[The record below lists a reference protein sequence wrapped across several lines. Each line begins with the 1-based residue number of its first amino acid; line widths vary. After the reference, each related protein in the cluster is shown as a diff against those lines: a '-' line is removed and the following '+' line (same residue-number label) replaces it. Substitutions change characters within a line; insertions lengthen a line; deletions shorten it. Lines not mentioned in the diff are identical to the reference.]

1 VSKILAGKHV
11 AQVNFDK
18 WNSDGQKCVAHR
30 NARMRKCAGIQ
41 QDEICFV
48 GRGLLYAIDD
58 LVLSITLKA
67 LQAMPEFCGEVRQT
81 TLDVS
86 QLGVAVDARL
96 AAAKKIQV
104 GSVYQQKAWHFFVTS
119 TS

>member
-1 VSKILAGKHV
+1 
-11 AQVNFDK
+11 
-18 WNSDGQKCVAHR
+18 
-30 NARMRKCAGIQ
+30 MRKCAGIQ
-41 QDEICFV
+41 QDEIRFV
-48 GRGLLYAIDD
+48 GCGQLYAIDN

-67 LQAMPEFCGEVRQT
+67 LQAMAEFGGEIRQT
-81 TLDVS
+81 VLDVS
-86 QLGVAVDARL
+86 QVGVAVDTWL